1 MSRNFIDGN
10 EIRLTVKDK
19 IFCDVEFFTG
29 HKFTD
34 LEPRRLFPVSGL
46 SEYITFLNSEG
57 EEQIGR
63 RGNVTVLRASPVGS
77 ALLYAG
83 REDVCPYPR
92 EKKLLLGMLDEY
104 YRIPKIT
111 KLVKFSEKHKIWMW
125 EVETDRG
132 NFTFEIINHI
142 QSLKMFYDKR
152 ILIKDGNDNRYEIP
166 NIYELEILNH
176 NSRLSCVV

>member
-1 MSRNFIDGN
+1 MARNFIDGN

-29 HKFTD
+29 QKLTD
-34 LEPRRLFPVSGL
+34 LEPRRLFPISGL
-46 SEYITFLNSEG
+46 SEYITFLDSEG
-57 EEQIGR
+57 EEQFIIRKIDGMEP
-63 RGNVTVLRASPVGS
+63 GQ
-77 ALLYAG
+77 
-83 REDVCPYPR
+83 
-92 EKKLLLGMLDEY
+92 KKLLLGMLNEY

-166 NIYELEILNH
+166 NIHELDKRSQKLILPN
-176 NSRLSCVV
+176 L